1 MVKLAV
7 TVLLGVCVFVSEL
20 ESKRVKERERGRK
33 RGRRESTPARK
44 GHTACSAVRY
54 SHRHRSIEPT
64 PILYTHIHTQT
75 FSLTSLQLNT
85 NGLQ

>member
-1 MVKLAV
+1 MVGKASCDSAARC
-7 TVLLGVCVFVSEL
+7 VCVVSAL
-20 ESKRVKERERGRK
+20 ESKRVKERGW
-33 RGRRESTPARK
+33 RESTPARK

-64 PILYTHIHTQT
+64 PILYTHIHTHTQT